1 MLFWRLPQR
10 RLRSQHVARLGFF
23 FYFDTHQH
31 ERTSTHDPRKNT
43 QTETYIHILH
53 DITKCNIWLQ
63 EAAFPSAL
71 QRAHTSSIH
80 RQLNKPRFVA
90 GSRNCMSLCKTKA
103 KQNSKA
109 G

>member
-1 MLFWRLPQR
+1 MKT
-10 RLRSQHVARLGFF
+10 
-23 FYFDTHQH
+23 D
-31 ERTSTHDPRKNT
+31 
-43 QTETYIHILH
+43 IHILH

-90 GSRNCMSLCKTKA
+90 GSRNCMSLCKTQA
-103 KQNSKA
+103 KQQSKA
-109 G
+109 GQIIFFNCMHAFCKNTVNKYGD